1 VSRTVTITG
10 GSGFLG
16 QLLRRGL
23 VAEGWQVDVYDRF
36 RGPLIDLLRRR
47 HMASATSP
55 YARRAARAIRTVQTR
70 TEPALVRARVIRARE
85 DDILAPRE
93 LLTARFVGSEAVI
106 HMAGIPHPYAPG
118 ASREDFVRL
127 NYEASVTVF
136 EAARE
141 ARVPTFVFVSS
152 AQVYGISSP
161 VRLEQLPVLESNYL
175 PLPAEGQS
183 TYGFLK
189 AAFERYLAG
198 ACVSGATQAVAL
210 RLEFPGFRSTEPWNL
225 YVSTSVENIVAG
237 FSCAVQPPYD
247 LGFGAFNLV
256 DGEVDPT
263 IVDIQAYIRE
273 RWPYV
278 PNHTTGNQSLLST
291 EKAQRLLGYRPV
303 SNGRYVDASLVW

>member
-1 VSRTVTITG
+1 
-10 GSGFLG
+10 
-16 QLLRRGL
+16 
-23 VAEGWQVDVYDRF
+23 
-36 RGPLIDLLRRR
+36 
-47 HMASATSP
+47 
-55 YARRAARAIRTVQTR
+55 
-70 TEPALVRARVIRARE
+70 
-85 DDILAPRE
+85 
-93 LLTARFVGSEAVI
+93 
-106 HMAGIPHPYAPG
+106 
-118 ASREDFVRL
+118 
-127 NYEASVTVF
+127 
-136 EAARE
+136 
-141 ARVPTFVFVSS
+141 
-152 AQVYGISSP
+152 
-161 VRLEQLPVLESNYL
+161 
-175 PLPAEGQS
+175 
-183 TYGFLK
+183 
-189 AAFERYLAG
+189 
-198 ACVSGATQAVAL
+198 VSGATQAVAL